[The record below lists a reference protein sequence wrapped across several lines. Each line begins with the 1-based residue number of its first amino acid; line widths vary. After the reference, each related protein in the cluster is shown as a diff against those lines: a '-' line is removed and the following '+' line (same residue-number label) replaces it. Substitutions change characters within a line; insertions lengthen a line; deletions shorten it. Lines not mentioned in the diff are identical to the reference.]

1 MLMLMMVSTF
11 STTLK
16 AEKKMALVMA
26 SLRTSTMS
34 VVKLTMTIRRKT
46 DQDLLVTIASIRHE
60 QTQRRQ
66 EATGTAMLK
75 SELQLSTKQT

>member
-1 MLMLMMVSTF
+1 MWMLMMVSTF
-11 STTLK
+11 STTLT
-16 AEKKMALVMA
+16 AEKKMTLVMA
-26 SLRTSTMS
+26 ALRTSTMS

-46 DQDLLVTIASIRHE
+46 DKDLLVTIASIRHE
-60 QTQRRQ
+60 QTQRGQ